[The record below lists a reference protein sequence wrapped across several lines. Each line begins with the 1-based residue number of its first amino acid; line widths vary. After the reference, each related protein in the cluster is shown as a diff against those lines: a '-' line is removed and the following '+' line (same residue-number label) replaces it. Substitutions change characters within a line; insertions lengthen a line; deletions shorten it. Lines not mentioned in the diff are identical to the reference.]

1 MPIDVLGLLIA
12 ALGGTAVGV
21 ERQWSGH
28 AEGEDA
34 RFAGVRTFTLL
45 GGLGGLAGWLWQ
57 AGFTLPATV
66 LIGGATAITAAAY
79 IARMRVDVDGTT
91 EVAALVVIAAGTVAG
106 AGVHHV
112 ASGVI
117 AVTTLLLVE
126 KSRLHAIVKRI
137 DDVGLRS
144 AARFGVMALVVL
156 PLLPEG
162 PYGPMGGIRPRE
174 LWALVLFFS
183 GLSFVGYF
191 ARRVAGPGRGYL
203 VTGLIGGLAS
213 STNVT
218 FTFARTSHADQ
229 ASSRALGFG
238 AVAANAM
245 LYPRVLLATAV
256 LNLALLPYVLPY
268 LVLPALL
275 ALAMTWL
282 GLRQSDGNDVTEEPV
297 ANPLQLPVA
306 LQMAVIFQG
315 VLMLVW
321 FAGRYWGDRGILGT
335 ATVLGLTDV
344 DALTISMARHVAP
357 RISYETAALAI
368 AIGVLSNTV
377 LKLTVALF
385 FGSPGFRRIAG
396 GTLFGMVLAA
406 GASLMLG

>member
-1 MPIDVLGLLIA
+1 MVDILGFVIA

-28 AEGEDA
+28 ADGAAA

-57 AGFTLPATV
+57 AGFSLPAAV
-66 LIGGATAITAAAY
+66 LIGGATAITTAAY

-91 EVAALVVIAAGTVAG
+91 GVAALVVIAAGVIAG
-106 AGVHHV
+106 SGEHRL

-117 AVTTLLLVE
+117 AVTTLLLAE
-126 KSRLHAIVKRI
+126 KSRLHALVGRI
-137 DDVGLRS
+137 DDVALRS

-156 PLLPEG
+156 PLLPAG
-162 PYGPMGGIRPRE
+162 PYGPMGGVRPRE

-183 GLSFVGYF
+183 GLSFVGYV
-191 ARRVAGPGRGYL
+191 ARRAAGAGRGYL
-203 VTGLIGGLAS
+203 VAGLIGGLAS

-218 FTFARTSHADQ
+218 FTFARTSRKDQ
-229 ASSRALGFG
+229 GSSRALGFG

-256 LNLALLPYVLPY
+256 LNLSLLPYVLPY
-268 LVLPALL
+268 LILPALL
-275 ALAMTWL
+275 AFVITWI
-282 GLRQSDGNDVTEEPV
+282 GARQSDGDDVTEQAV
-297 ANPLQLPVA
+297 TNPLQLPVA
-306 LQMAVIFQG
+306 LQMAAIFQA
-315 VLMLVW
+315 VLMVVW
-321 FAGRYWGDRGILGT
+321 VAGHYWGDRGIIGT

-344 DALTISMARHVAP
+344 DALTISMAR
-357 RISYETAALAI
+357 RIASDVSLETAALAI

-377 LKLTVALF
+377 LKLTVTVF
-385 FGSPGFRRIAG
+385 FGSAGFRRVAG
-396 GTLFGMVLAA
+396 ATLFGMVVAA
-406 GASLMLG
+406 GASLLLR